1 MAYVQKNNPFN
12 SSGSPLKQDGGKWG
26 QRDPGTG
33 WSQKEKLKDPAGHSK
48 AVSEGVKEGLPL
60 VLGAT
65 PMGRGIKVLGKA
77 LSSIAPKAV
86 SKMAG
91 AFANTAKQYLGK
103 SKGKPKFPKMSAEKK
118 KFFNPDGS
126 SKTGDLYAAARA
138 RANKPATRPTG
149 GFKELVTGNQT
160 HTTKS
165 INKAFEQRFGKPKT
179 SKPKAK
185 KAKPSKPS
193 KPNTVEGSNIKY
205 NIERP
210 SAKSQGMSTPLTPK
224 LKPKN
229 PRGYETITLKGGRKM
244 TKPGTPGSSTNIGG
258 KQTYSAKDPLWP
270 KPIDKQLYPK
280 NWM

>member
-26 QRDPGTG
+26 QRSPGTG

-103 SKGKPKFPKMSAEKK
+103 SKGKLKPK
-118 KFFNPDGS
+118 GS
-126 SKTGDLYAAARA
+126 FKRDPYTRHRERLMKEGMSKTEVFKRFPTKDMMTPQQLKNISKAAG
-138 RANKPATRPTG
+138 KSMPSGTATRPTG
-149 GFKELVTGNQT
+149 GFKPLVTGNKV
-160 HTTKS
+160 HNTKS
-165 INKAFEQRFGKPKT
+165 INDAFAKRFGPPKPP
-179 SKPKAK
+179 SKPK
-185 KAKPSKPS
+185 PF
-193 KPNTVEGSNIKY
+193 
-205 NIERP
+205 
-210 SAKSQGMSTPLTPK
+210 
-224 LKPKN
+224 
-229 PRGYETITLKGGRKM
+229 
-244 TKPGTPGSSTNIGG
+244 
-258 KQTYSAKDPLWP
+258 
-270 KPIDKQLYPK
+270 IDKAFDAFGEAPIQYIKKLPWK
-280 NWM
+280 